1 MIKISRLYHKDQL
14 FKRYGSETLRKKVRS
29 CAKTQCHFTCDPL
42 IPYMNQ
48 LNPRCNTCRVR
59 NCSVLSNC
67 PADILEELSDNKQY
81 LHFQKGERLL
91 TEGER
96 GGNIYFIRSGI
107 VKVEVTGKN
116 GHPLILRLAGAG
128 AVLGYRACHGDM
140 EQPLSAVAVENVY
153 VCCISPAVYNQLTE
167 KSVLLHNGMIRSL
180 LEEMRQVELHA
191 VRLTHL
197 SVKERVADTLLH
209 IAKLYQYQP
218 GSNGIHVHMER
229 QDLADLSGTTRE
241 QVSRMLTELEKE
253 GLVKFRGKHFKC
265 FDLQGL
271 QRIAALQQEVLHA

>member
-1 MIKISRLYHKDQL
+1 
-14 FKRYGSETLRKKVRS
+14 
-29 CAKTQCHFTCDPL
+29 
-42 IPYMNQ
+42 MNP

-67 PADILEELSDNKQY
+67 PADILEKLSDNKKY
-81 LHFQKGERLL
+81 LYFQKGEHLL
-91 TEGER
+91 KEGEHE
-96 GGNIYFIRSGI
+96 GDIYFIRSGI
-107 VKVEVTGKN
+107 AKVEVTGKN
-116 GHPLILRLAGAG
+116 GRPLILRLAGTG
-128 AVLGYRACHGDM
+128 SVLGHRACHGDM

-153 VCCISPAVYNQLTE
+153 ACCISPAIYNQLTE
-167 KSVLLHNGMIRSL
+167 KSAWLHNAMIQSL
-180 LEEMRQVELHA
+180 LDEMRQVELHA

-209 IAKLYQYQP
+209 IAKLYQYRP

-253 GLVKFRGKHFKC
+253 GLVKFRRKHFKY
-265 FDLQGL
+265 FDLCGL
-271 QRIAALQQEVLHA
+271 QRIAALHQEVLHA